1 MANHIKRRTRK
12 AGKRRTR
19 HRGGNVLQSIKNSA
33 SGLFGK
39 AKRGVSRLFGKGQ
52 QAVGRVGSI
61 ASGAAQVVKRDAS
74 SAVGSVERLGSDA
87 MQRVS
92 GAVQSVR
99 NLNGGRK
106 KTRKNKKKLM
116 KKRSGGG
123 GQDRESYWPAGTRFH
138 APDSTSFNRQPASDY
153 SEAYHEGRY

>member
-106 KTRKNKKKLM
+106 KTRKIKGNL
-116 KKRSGGG
+116 
-123 GQDRESYWPAGTRFH
+123 
-138 APDSTSFNRQPASDY
+138 
-153 SEAYHEGRY
+153 

>member
-74 SAVGSVERLGSDA
+74 SAVGSVERLGSNA

-116 KKRSGGG
+116 KKSGGAPQIWNNASLIG
-123 GQDRESYWPAGTRFH
+123 GGPQVYKASD
-138 APDSTSFNRQPASDY
+138 SFNPLPATEWS
-153 SEAYHEGRY
+153 AAHHL

>member
-61 ASGAAQVVKRDAS
+61 AS
-74 SAVGSVERLGSDA
+74 SAVQSVGQGTTRAVGDVERLGTGA
-87 MQRVS
+87 VQRVS

-106 KTRKNKKKLM
+106 KTRKNKRKHM
-116 KKRSGGG
+116 KKRGG
-123 GQDRESYWPAGTRFH
+123 
-138 APDSTSFNRQPASDY
+138 AP
-153 SEAYHEGRY
+153 